1 MMKKNIFNWKNNFL
15 RPQSYKAY
23 YECLNYEMFQG
34 CKKHKM
40 SLDKRCALVEYAYTN
55 CSFYREYYNSKGFH
69 PSMLTTEADW
79 EKVPVLEKW
88 MIREDGKKMFSDIAE
103 LSRLSPSKT
112 GGSTGKPLVVY
123 KSKDVHFEVL
133 AWRALSWYGVA
144 PWMNE
149 AIVHRR
155 VPMTFIE
162 KLINRTMWWPTQ
174 RAYLSATRISD
185 KELTRFVNEIKQK
198 KIRWVVGYCGS
209 LEYIADYIIKNN
221 VSISCVMLV
230 WSTSSPLTKIVR
242 EKLEKAFHCPVM
254 DQYGCCEMGNIAVQ
268 KPGENYLTVNNDYV
282 WVDIVNGKSIVE
294 KGQLGDVCIT
304 DLNTYDFPLIKYR
317 LGDRTCLLK
326 DCIDSEDG
334 FQKIAFV
341 QGRTSDMLY
350 LPNGDIIDGSFLTTI
365 CDNYSTHISCY
376 QIYQS
381 SDYNVVFRVI
391 PKNADDTHFV
401 IINMIADEFRSLVK
415 NLILIN
421 VEITDKIDDFAG
433 KRKFIISDIALSKL

>member
-1 MMKKNIFNWKNNFL
+1 MIKKNIFNWKNNFL

-162 KLINRTMWWPTQ
+162 KLINIILKEDSFWVEEKEEGEHEDSGGAGKDVNLFSAVHFSRMKTQ
-174 RAYLSATRISD
+174 V
-185 KELTRFVNEIKQK
+185 E
-198 KIRWVVGYCGS
+198 
-209 LEYIADYIIKNN
+209 
-221 VSISCVMLV
+221 
-230 WSTSSPLTKIVR
+230 
-242 EKLEKAFHCPVM
+242 EK
-254 DQYGCCEMGNIAVQ
+254 
-268 KPGENYLTVNNDYV
+268 
-282 WVDIVNGKSIVE
+282 
-294 KGQLGDVCIT
+294 
-304 DLNTYDFPLIKYR
+304 R
-317 LGDRTCLLK
+317 LGQIPARNAK
-326 DCIDSEDG
+326 
-334 FQKIAFV
+334 
-341 QGRTSDMLY
+341 
-350 LPNGDIIDGSFLTTI
+350 GSP
-365 CDNYSTHISCY
+365 S
-376 QIYQS
+376 
-381 SDYNVVFRVI
+381 
-391 PKNADDTHFV
+391 
-401 IINMIADEFRSLVK
+401 
-415 NLILIN
+415 
-421 VEITDKIDDFAG
+421 
-433 KRKFIISDIALSKL
+433 